1 MRSRWKLHFRPK
13 HFAHFIDLND
23 GIPALPPGKSA
34 VDILTDFIKY
44 LFQCTSDYIQQNH
57 PAFAWSSVENPIEY
71 IFTHPN
77 GWEGLPQ
84 QLYRRAIVHAGLV
97 PGTRE
102 GQSRVHLLS
111 EGEASLHYCVP
122 NLLEM
127 KTTDQPSP
135 QGVVIIDAGG
145 GTIDMS
151 VFSMTFNPI
160 SGAETAPAEC
170 MRNH

>member
-1 MRSRWKLHFRPK
+1 MNSRWKLHLRPK
-13 HFAHFIDLND
+13 HFAHLNLND

-34 VDILTDFIKY
+34 VDILSDFIKY
-44 LFQCTSDYIQQNH
+44 LFQCAGDYIRENH
-57 PAFAWSSVENPIEY
+57 PALDWSTVENSIEY

-84 QLYRRAIVHAGLV
+84 QLYRRAIVLAGLI
-97 PGTRE
+97 PNTHD

-127 KTTDQPSP
+127 KTIDQPSP

-145 GTIDMS
+145 GTVDMS

-160 SGAETAPAEC
+160 SGAEMGPAEC